1 MNILHSRRRIGLAL
15 MLAGAL
21 ALPVATPAD
30 AAPQSRPGHY
40 LDKGDNNGKGKKKQ
54 AQQQAN
60 RQQARKGQGK
70 VKAQQQHA
78 RQAQNQANRQQ
89 RQANQARQHARQ
101 AQAQARQQNQ
111 QARRANQHA
120 QQAQVRAAQQRAQA
134 QATRQNRSHAR
145 GARQQAQPQAYQVQR
160 RQAGR
165 AQVWAPN
172 NSGHQ
177 RRHPHYVQARP
188 RPQGHAATFAVD
200 GYLEEDG
207 YQCVQLRDDQGNPYI
222 LEGRVEGLFAGDHVR
237 LVAREAPFSSCGGYG
252 RPVLVTRV
260 VRVWADAHHRSAYYQ
275 ANIDGSFEVYTR
287 WRRGDDWL
295 RDARGYDPYN
305 DGYEEDFYYDEYADG
320 GY

>member
-40 LDKGDNNGKGKKKQ
+40 LDKGDNHGKGKKKQ
-54 AQQQAN
+54 AQQAN
-60 RQQARKGQGK
+60 RQQGKGHGK
-70 VKAQQQHA
+70 VKARQQ
-78 RQAQNQANRQQ
+78 QANRAENRARRQQ
-89 RQANQARQHARQ
+89 HQANQARQNARQ
-101 AQAQARQQNQ
+101 AERHARQQNQ
-111 QARRANQHA
+111 QARRANQNA
-120 QQAQVRAAQQRAQA
+120 RQAQVRAAQERAQA
-134 QATRQNRSHAR
+134 QAARQHQANAR
-145 GARQQAQPQAYQVQR
+145 AARQQAQAHAYQAQR
-160 RQAGR
+160 RQGGR
-165 AQVWAPN
+165 GQVWAPN
-172 NSGHQ
+172 RSGHQ
-177 RRHPHYVQARP
+177 RRHPHYIQARP
-188 RPQGHAATFAVD
+188 RPQGRAATFAVD
-200 GYLEEDG
+200 GYLEDDG

-275 ANIDGSFEVYTR
+275 ANIDGSFAEYTR

-305 DGYEEDFYYDEYADG
+305 DGYEDDYYYEDEYYDDG
-320 GY
+320 Y